1 MGRIR
6 TSAYEPAFFLHHS
19 NVDLWWQDWQ
29 DLSPGHFKAGPS
41 GVVLHETGGLTHN
54 DMLNSSKL
62 PLFKGA
68 KKDKDFVCVKYAPI
82 GTKPLTPGTG
92 GTLVGNTKQSAGGGG
107 GGGNRRSAEEDA
119 ESSSND
125 NDNDND
131 NTEESEAEIMRGVID
146 NNNNALPQR
155 EARKALGILQTLPD
169 YFFAEG
175 GVLTSTAV
183 PRMHAPDVDTH
194 MRWLMQHAED
204 TGTPLSEADAREEAM
219 AVLASQLEQ
228 PVVTQAQLAA
238 MSTAELELSE
248 MLGVSYPHLVN
259 AIKGEQ
265 GFDNT
270 AAALEVTLEEREQ
283 ASANSEVVAPCLV
296 CEAQM
301 SNADYC
307 KQNPFAAGC
316 STSTTTTTES
326 DSKECNNDSNNNNN
340 NNDVAAGQLQQLIAA
355 QTSFLSKLAELLD
368 SKTMQS
374 NCEEQ
379 GGRRKRGY
387 RVVPNDRH

>member
-1 MGRIR
+1 MGSIS

-29 DLSPGHFKAGPS
+29 DLGPLHFNSGPR
-41 GVVLHETGGLTHN
+41 GQVLQDTGGLTHK

-68 KKDKDFVCVKYAPI
+68 KKDEDFVCVKYAPI
-82 GTKPLTPGTG
+82 GTKPLTPGAG
-92 GTLVGNTKQSAGGGG
+92 GTLVGNTKQSTSG
-107 GGGNRRSAEEDA
+107 GGGNRRSAQEDA

-125 NDNDND
+125 SDSDNGNDIENND
-131 NTEESEAEIMRGVID
+131 ESDVEIMKDVVD

-155 EARKALGILQTLPD
+155 EAKKALGILQTLPD

-175 GVLTSTAV
+175 GVLTSTAM

-204 TGTPLSEADAREEAM
+204 SGTPMSEADAREEAM

-228 PVVTQAQLAA
+228 PVVTQSQLAA

-270 AAALEVTLEEREQ
+270 AAALEGTLEEREQ
-283 ASANSEVVAPCLV
+283 ASADNEGVTACLA

-316 STSTTTTTES
+316 SPSTEG
-326 DSKECNNDSNNNNN
+326 DSKECSNNDDGN
-340 NNDVAAGQLQQLIAA
+340 NNDAVAGQLQELIAA
-355 QTSFLSKLAELLD
+355 QTSFLSKLVELLA
-368 SKTMQS
+368 SNTMQS
-374 NCEEQ
+374 SCGEQ

-387 RVVPNDRH
+387 RNN